1 MPPRQVANEELVERL
16 GRSPEWMFQ
25 RSGIRFRHVVESGV
39 TSGDLAVAAGREAL
53 ARSAVGDVA
62 AVVVAT
68 TSPDRPCPGIAPS
81 VASRLGMAG
90 VAALDVQ
97 AVCAGFV
104 YGLSVAQGLI
114 AAGTADSVLVIGTD
128 ALSLL
133 VAPDDPTSMLFG
145 DGAGAVVLRS
155 GHCDEPGALGPFVLG
170 SDGAGRDLITVRG
183 GGSEERSRVGGTPA
197 DPYLRLDG
205 QEVFWRAVEH
215 MTSASRAALD
225 AAEWKPQDVDR
236 IVPHQAN
243 ARIISMLAERL
254 GISAGSALS
263 NIEQVGNTSAASI
276 PILLDHANRAGD
288 LKPGHRVLLTA
299 FGGGLAWGATTLV
312 WPHLA
317 RPHQLIRRNGM
328 YDILV
333 SILTDKF
340 QVRPG
345 LVAPEATP
353 VALGLDSLFVVELSL
368 VLEGDPGLRISFDE
382 LSEANTLAEIAQ
394 LMQDKHNASV

>member
-1 MPPRQVANEELVERL
+1 MANEELVERL
-16 GRSPEWMFQ
+16 GRSSDWMFQ
-25 RSGIRFRHVVESGV
+25 RSGIRFRHIVAPGT

-68 TSPDRPCPGIAPS
+68 TSPDRPCPGTAPS
-81 VASRLGMAG
+81 VASRLGLAG

-104 YGLSVAQGLI
+104 YGLGVAQGLI
-114 AAGTADSVLVIGTD
+114 AAGTADSVLVIGAD
-128 ALSLL
+128 ALSLS

-155 GHCDEPGALGPFVLG
+155 GHCEEPGALGPCVLG

-183 GGSEERSRVGGTPA
+183 GGSEERSQAHGALA
-197 DPYLRLDG
+197 DPYLRLEG

-215 MTSASRAALD
+215 MTAASRAALD
-225 AAEWKPQDVDR
+225 ARRWKPQDVDR
-236 IVPHQAN
+236 IVAHQAN
-243 ARIISMLAERL
+243 ARILAMLAKRL
-254 GISAGSALS
+254 GVTADRALA

-299 FGGGLAWGATTLV
+299 FGGGLTWGATTVV
-312 WPHLA
+312 WPHLSH
-317 RPHQLIRRNGM
+317 PH
-328 YDILV
+328 
-333 SILTDKF
+333 
-340 QVRPG
+340 
-345 LVAPEATP
+345 
-353 VALGLDSLFVVELSL
+353 
-368 VLEGDPGLRISFDE
+368 
-382 LSEANTLAEIAQ
+382 
-394 LMQDKHNASV
+394 